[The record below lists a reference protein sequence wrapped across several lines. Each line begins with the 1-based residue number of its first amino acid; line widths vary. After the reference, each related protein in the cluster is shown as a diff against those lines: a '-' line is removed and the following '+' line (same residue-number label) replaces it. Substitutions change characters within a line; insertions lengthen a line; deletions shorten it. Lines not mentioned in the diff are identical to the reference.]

1 MSSKQAMTVLV
12 QDRENEDFITHAK
25 SMQVLQTSDLQG
37 LESALNLFV
46 LTSATGLPE
55 IADIVR
61 SANQKHHLRVL
72 FIREDLDSKWLPQM
86 FDRANLRVMRN
97 TLVHANA
104 DLPKRVINAW
114 AMGAQEQLIADAIVI
129 GEHLLVF
136 SCSMEKFEVPFLSL
150 PALNRI
156 PADERSS
163 FTIADDGSYLYW
175 EGADIHLDLDAF
187 RCATDPEWK
196 QKFESLKSE
205 HNQVFG
211 KAIATLRKKHKLRQS
226 DIIGLSERQVRR
238 IEQGEGSTK
247 IDTLRLFAKA
257 HGIDLDDYL
266 DAVASAIASVPKE
279 FNLTSN
285 VEKNE
290 LKSVNDLRGL
300 MGTEKQATVIE
311 TASNSKCSNLGE

>member
-12 QDRENEDFITHAK
+12 QDRENEDFVMRSK
-25 SMQVLQTSDLQG
+25 SIQVLQTSDLQG

-97 TLVHANA
+97 TLVHTNV

-114 AMGAQEQLIADAIVI
+114 SMGAQEQLIADAIVI
-129 GEHLLVF
+129 GDLLLVF
-136 SCSMEKFEVPFLSL
+136 SCSMEKFEVPFFSL
-150 PALNRI
+150 PALKRI
-156 PADERSS
+156 PTDERSS
-163 FTIADDGSYLYW
+163 FTIADDGSYIYW

-196 QKFESLKSE
+196 QKFEYLKSE

-211 KAIATLRKKHKLRQS
+211 KAIASLRKKHKLRQS
-226 DIIGLSERQVRR
+226 DILGLSERQVRR

-247 IDTLRLFAKA
+247 VDTLKLFAKA
-257 HGIDLDDYL
+257 HGMDLDAYL
-266 DAVASAIASVPKE
+266 DAVASAISHIPEE
-279 FNLTSN
+279 FNPQSN
-285 VEKNE
+285 VEKKE
-290 LKSVNDLRGL
+290 LKSVHTK
-300 MGTEKQATVIE
+300 GT
-311 TASNSKCSNLGE
+311 SNIFP